1 MEIRLVVVLYY
12 KQAVK
17 RPKQKQIE
25 VERMRKRKVLR
36 TLGAVS
42 VLALAFSFTT
52 LADDASQF
60 VTGTDVNG
68 IVIGGL
74 TEAEAKAKIEQ
85 SYASSYNLTII
96 EKDGKKENIN
106 GTEIGY
112 RVTVPDNLKEILSQQ
127 NNTGRQSGPSSD
139 NSHTLE
145 LQASYDEALLTA
157 RIRGLECINGGSII
171 TTADSRI
178 SPYQEGQPFTIIP
191 EVQGNNVDAA
201 KKEAVIK
208 AAAAS
213 GQSQVNLVE
222 NGCYYTVQV
231 TKDNEQLKALCDK
244 MNQSKD
250 MVITYNFGE
259 NKEELTGAV
268 FTSWFTGSE
277 DGQIQVDRNAAA
289 AYIAALAAKYD
300 TAGTARVFHTATGKD
315 VTLTGPYGWKLN
327 QATEVEALIAMIRM
341 GQSQT
346 WEPQYTASAASRT
359 APDWG
364 NTYVEI
370 DLGGQHVYMIK
381 DGAIVWD
388 APCVTGNVSKNYT
401 TPEGIYSLTYK
412 QTDRILR
419 GAKQADGTYE
429 YESHVD
435 YWMPFNGGIGLHDAD
450 WRSKFG
456 GTIYQY
462 GGSHGCINLPPAK
475 AKILYDLVY
484 TGIPVIC
491 YN

>member
-1 MEIRLVVVLYY
+1 
-12 KQAVK
+12 
-17 RPKQKQIE
+17 
-25 VERMRKRKVLR
+25 MRKRKVLR

-171 TTADSRI
+171 TTADARI

-201 KKEAVIK
+201 KTEAVIK

-370 DLGGQHVYMIK
+370 DLGGLFQELPVHE
-381 DGAIVWD
+381 
-388 APCVTGNVSKNYT
+388 PS
-401 TPEGIYSLTYK
+401 
-412 QTDRILR
+412 
-419 GAKQADGTYE
+419 
-429 YESHVD
+429 
-435 YWMPFNGGIGLHDAD
+435 FGIGFIFDFDSVFPVIRPWRRKQHNLLHLFDNHN
-450 WRSKFG
+450 RSS
-456 GTIYQY
+456 TVPA
-462 GGSHGCINLPPAK
+462 LPGKELP
-475 AKILYDLVY
+475 ILYRAECFNFTMDFVPLYRRMVPRQSLAVR
-484 TGIPVIC
+484 GHA
-491 YN
+491 NGLKQ